1 MNALYRI
8 GKKKKEITIES
19 VAMIF
24 RPFHKEMLLNSAKS
38 LMVQIMRYI
47 SIYNYDPIYSLGQNK
62 MEQNTPPPPPPSTE
76 ATQ

>member
-1 MNALYRI
+1 MRFTESA
-8 GKKKKEITIES
+8 KKKKTTIES

-62 MEQNTPPPPPPSTE
+62 MEQNTPPPPPLAKE

>member
-24 RPFHKEMLLNSAKS
+24 RPFHKEMLLNYAKS
-38 LMVQIMRYI
+38 LMVQII
-47 SIYNYDPIYSLGQNK
+47 QSW
-62 MEQNTPPPPPPSTE
+62 TE
-76 ATQ
+76 